1 MGHPNQP
8 EPDTPKPPPID
19 PPPGEEDGVVSPPP
33 PPIEAL
39 HPLRRIFILH

>member
-39 HPLRRIFILH
+39 HPLRRIVILH